1 MAEGV
6 GRRGVLAGLGA
17 TAAVGLGTHSAV
29 ATPLRRR
36 GGTMRWLGNA
46 GWRVV
51 AGDTELLVDP
61 YLSRFSTGLAAG
73 AFDPATPL
81 RVDKAAVSAAVVDP
95 DLVLVTH
102 THWDH
107 VADVPHIATTYG
119 SRVMG
124 TLTTHRVCEAMGVPA
139 SALLAVKGGEELD
152 LGEVVVRVVPSLHSR
167 TGSGGLLF
175 PGVRVDV
182 PSRPRTIADLPEGD
196 TLAFVV
202 SRPGGPSVYFSGASD
217 FDDQVLDGIDPD
229 VATIAVASNDLVHDY
244 VPRLLEALGRP
255 RTVVPVHW
263 DDFESPPTS
272 PPSTSAQN
280 RERLESTVAQVRR
293 VSPRTRI
300 VVPDYE
306 TPLDVL

>member
-1 MAEGV
+1 M
-6 GRRGVLAGLGA
+6 
-17 TAAVGLGTHSAV
+17 T
-29 ATPLRRR
+29 
-36 GGTMRWLGNA
+36 WLGNA
-46 GWRVV
+46 GWRVL

-61 YLSRFSTGLAAG
+61 YLSRFPTGLAAG
-73 AFDPATPL
+73 AFDPSTPL
-81 RVDKAAVSAAVVDP
+81 QVDTAAVSAAVVDP

-107 VADVPHIATTYG
+107 IADVPHIARTYD
-119 SRVMG
+119 SRVVG

-139 SALLAVKGGEELD
+139 SSLLVAKGGEQLD
-152 LGEVVVRVVPSLHSR
+152 LGDVVVRVVPSLHSR

-175 PGVRVDV
+175 PGVRIDV
-182 PSRPRTIADLPEGD
+182 PPRPRTIADLPEGD

-202 SRPGGPSVYFSGASD
+202 SRPGGPRVYFSGASD
-217 FDDQVLDGIDPD
+217 LDDQVLDGLEPD
-229 VATIAVASNDLVHDY
+229 VATIAVASNDLVDEY

-263 DDFESPPTS
+263 DDFESPRTS
-272 PPSTSAQN
+272 PPTASAQN
-280 RERLESTVAQVRR
+280 RARLESTVAQVRR
-293 VSPRTRI
+293 VSPRTRV